1 MLYFYQRGT
10 AKDIISFN
18 SRTIA
23 GRIEPGF
30 RASVTLEE
38 NIGQCFCWTTQD
50 GLSATAITDM
60 EYPEKAAMMLL
71 TKLIMDFREKHK
83 DAIASATKDI
93 QVKFPEMEQML
104 KAWQNPAEADK
115 LLMVEKELEKVT
127 EIMHKNLKDL
137 LDRGESVD

>member
-1 MLYFYQRGT
+1 
-10 AKDIISFN
+10 
-18 SRTIA
+18 
-23 GRIEPGF
+23 
-30 RASVTLEE
+30 
-38 NIGQCFCWTTQD
+38 
-50 GLSATAITDM
+50 M